1 MKLGGVGRLTHGARH
16 YFEFCRFDTLT
27 VRQSVCG
34 ASVLVGMAFLFGW
47 LLCAVFAQTSNDL
60 HRELPSRPSAP
71 WSPYYSFLDSR
82 FDLYFSHETFSQ
94 SLAHPPDYKQTT
106 AALFAPSELTVALG
120 STGSNA
126 AHATLE
132 NPPLVR
138 RPTFT
143 QRPSREKIAQSSA
156 SEPGT
161 QSNDGAQN
169 SSDSST
175 NAFQRFFAKLFGKPL
190 PSSSV
195 RLASSVADDSQLGA
209 ASISSRY
216 DQWTAVY
223 DISAHTVYMPDGTKL
238 EAHSGFG
245 AGLDDPTQVNEKNL
259 GPTPPDAYSLEL
271 REQLFHGVQAL
282 RLIPVDE
289 QKSLGRTGLL
299 AHTFMLGPNGQSN
312 GCVSFKDYDTFLR
325 AYMKHQI
332 KRLIVVARLD

>member
-1 MKLGGVGRLTHGARH
+1 MTQGARH
-16 YFEFCRFDTLT
+16 YFEIYRFDTLT

-34 ASVLVGMAFLFGW
+34 ASVLAGMALLFGW

-106 AALFAPSELTVALG
+106 AALFAPSELTAALG

-126 AHATLE
+126 ADAPLE

-138 RPTFT
+138 HPTFT
-143 QRPSREKIAQSSA
+143 PRPSREKVAQSSA
-156 SEPGT
+156 SKPGT

-169 SSDSST
+169 LSDSST
-175 NAFQRFFAKLFGKPL
+175 NAFQRFFAKLFGKSL

-195 RLASSVADDSQLGA
+195 RLASSVADDSQLGV

-245 AGLDDPTQVNEKNL
+245 AGLDDPTQVNEKNWAD
-259 GPTPPDAYSLEL
+259 PA
-271 REQLFHGVQAL
+271 
-282 RLIPVDE
+282 
-289 QKSLGRTGLL
+289 
-299 AHTFMLGPNGQSN
+299 
-312 GCVSFKDYDTFLR
+312 GCL
-325 AYMKHQI
+325 
-332 KRLIVVARLD
+332 